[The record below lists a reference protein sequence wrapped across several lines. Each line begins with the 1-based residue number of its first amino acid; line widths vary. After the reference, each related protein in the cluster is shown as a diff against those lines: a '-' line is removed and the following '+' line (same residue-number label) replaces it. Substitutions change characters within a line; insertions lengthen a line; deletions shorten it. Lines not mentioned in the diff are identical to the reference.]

1 MAASQQ
7 SAIDQH
13 DLDLPGS
20 KHKVI
25 GLVSGG
31 KDSCFNLMHCIA
43 NGHEIVALATLT
55 PEPGVDELD
64 SHLYQSVGTHLLP
77 LLAKSMGLPLFT
89 RVIKGKA
96 VAKGPEYGS
105 RLRGGEGSGQEG
117 DETED
122 LMSLLGKV
130 MSAHPEATA
139 LASGAILSTYQ
150 RLRIEHV
157 CTRLNLTSLSYL
169 WQSAQLP
176 LLDSM
181 LSSGVEAVIM
191 KVAGVGLG
199 VGVVGKQLGQ
209 IMGLLRRLEQTY
221 GSHPAGEGGEYE
233 TLTLSTPLFSHRLR
247 LTKTR
252 TIITDPEPYPVAYLK
267 VEEAELEEKEGW
279 SKPTVREL
287 RDMLGLSGDS
297 DGRGRE
303 GLDEEGLDALEE
315 LGDVKM
321 EARSTEGDL
330 DRVVPMSIEDATYD
344 EEHEEIVRFGRNG
357 RWFAASV
364 NGQTVDGEDVGQ
376 ELQRC
381 FEFISATLKANH
393 LSLPLHATHIT
404 LLLSSMSLFL
414 PANEVYK
421 TYFGTSP
428 PSRAT
433 VAVPLEK
440 ERVRV
445 EVVGFDDQPMSA
457 ERMGSNQLVGG
468 RSGLHV
474 QGLSYWAPANIG
486 PYSQAVVVNSR
497 LFLAGQIPLIPASLT
512 LPRPPSPPTSP
523 YSHQATLAL
532 QHVRKIV
539 EVLRSKNSTGG
550 GWEGWIESAVAWWA
564 APPDGCQGEA
574 VGVVR
579 RAWDI
584 WTRTIGGEAAPVVFV
599 HAKELPKG
607 ALVEYQVNLHTG
619 RPGFMEDQRE
629 VRGVSQTS
637 DDNDDGD
644 DEDVDELGALY
655 SQGREGSVWWE
666 SVVTGGRRQQGS
678 RAILFLEDIDS
689 LRGLSTSHLISAL
702 LSRSVIVRIYHR
714 LPLSH
719 EGQMKLSSFLE
730 SRRGSTPDTKAEGR
744 EGCWTF
750 IPVLS
755 IHDRAGVSARAA
767 LEIFGV

>member
-1 MAASQQ
+1 MALQ
-7 SAIDQH
+7 SISNDEE
-13 DLDLPGS
+13 LNLPGV

-105 RLRGGEGSGQEG
+105 RLRSGEGSGEEG

-122 LMSLLGKV
+122 LMGLLRDV
-130 MSAHPEATA
+130 LSSHPEATA

-176 LLDSM
+176 LLDRM
-181 LSSGVEAVIM
+181 LSSGVEAVLM

-199 VGVVGKQLGQ
+199 VEVVGKSLGE
-209 IMGLLRRLEQTY
+209 IMGLLRRLERTY

-233 TLTLSTPLFSHRLR
+233 TLTLSTPLFAHRLR
-247 LTKTR
+247 LTKTN

-267 VEEAELEEKEGW
+267 VEEAELEPKEGW
-279 SKPTVREL
+279 VNPSVRVL
-287 RDMLGLSGDS
+287 REMLGLPVGDEQ
-297 DGRGRE
+297 RGKE
-303 GLDEEGLDALEE
+303 GLDEEGIDAL
-315 LGDVKM
+315 
-321 EARSTEGDL
+321 GDL
-330 DRVVPMSIEDATYD
+330 GKVDIVND
-344 EEHEEIVRFGRNG
+344 EGGESLERLALDDDSAGETTQSVRFGRNG

-364 NGQTVDGEDVGQ
+364 EGQTVQGEDVGQ
-376 ELQRC
+376 ELKRC
-381 FEFISATLKANH
+381 FDAISATLSQQH

-433 VAVPLEK
+433 VAVPLERG
-440 ERVRV
+440 RVRV
-445 EVVGFDDQPMSA
+445 EVVGFDDRTLSG
-457 ERMGSNQLVGG
+457 EGSGSGQSVGG

-497 LFLAGQIPLIPASLT
+497 LHLAGQIPLIPASLT
-512 LPRPPSPPTSP
+512 LPLPSAPPTSP
-523 YSHQATLAL
+523 YPHQATLAL

-539 EVLRSKNSTGG
+539 DVLRSKNSTGG
-550 GWEGWIESAVAWWA
+550 GWEGWVESAVGWWA
-564 APPDGCQGEA
+564 TPPEVSGGGEA

-579 RAWDI
+579 KAWDI
-584 WTRTIGGEAAPVVFV
+584 WTDSNGGAKAPIIFV
-599 HAKELPKG
+599 QAKELPKG

-619 RPGFMEDQRE
+619 RSVVVENQGEDLK
-629 VRGVSQTS
+629 RGPSLKQ
-637 DDNDDGD
+637 DDDDDDDDD
-644 DEDVDELGALY
+644 DELEAVYGSGKE
-655 SQGREGSVWWE
+655 EGVWWE
-666 SVVTGGRRQQGS
+666 SVRTSGRREQGS
-678 RAILFLEDIDS
+678 RAAVFVRDLDS
-689 LRGLSTSHLISAL
+689 LTNHSTSTAL
-702 LSRSVIVRIYHR
+702 SSLTSRSVTIRIYH
-714 LPLSH
+714 LPLTKA
-719 EGQMKLSSFLE
+719 EQTKLSSWLE
-730 SRRGSTPDTKAEGR
+730 HTLQS
-744 EGCWTF
+744 GCWTF
-750 IPVLS
+750 VPVLS
-755 IHDRAGVSARAA
+755 IHDRSGKAARIA
-767 LEIFGV
+767 LEIFGI